1 MADRNYLGTGM
12 KFPVQADPGTGRFA
26 MASGVESVR
35 ESVYIILMTARGERW
50 MVPGFGSNI
59 NSYTFM
65 DTSATMLNLM
75 QNDLRR
81 QILTQEPRISDVE
94 ITFDQSGQEG
104 YLLVNVEY
112 TVSARHMRDSLVFP
126 FYLQAV
132 REGAADG
139 PVEE

>member
-1 MADRNYLGTGM
+1 MADRTYLGTGV

-26 MASGVESVR
+26 MASAGESVR

-75 QNDLRR
+75 RSDLRT
-81 QILTQEPRISDVE
+81 QILRQEPRITDVE

-104 YLLVNVEY
+104 CLFVNVEY
-112 TVSARHMRDSLVFP
+112 TISNSHTRDNLVFP

-132 REGAADG
+132 REGIADG